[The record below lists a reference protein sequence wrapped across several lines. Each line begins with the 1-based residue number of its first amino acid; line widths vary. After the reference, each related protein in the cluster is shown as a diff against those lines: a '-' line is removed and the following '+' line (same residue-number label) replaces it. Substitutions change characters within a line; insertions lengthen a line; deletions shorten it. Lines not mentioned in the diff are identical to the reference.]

1 MKKEK
6 AVIKE
11 EIIMDRHSKA
21 LEILKS
27 GTVIPATPLVLDENR
42 HLDEK
47 GQRLLMNYYLNCGV
61 GGIATAVHTT
71 QFEIRKPE
79 YGLFIPVLEIVSN
92 EIDRFE
98 KETGKVIVKVAG
110 VCGEIEQA
118 VKEAKLAKQYGYD
131 AVLLSPGG
139 LNDKSEDYMIERTR
153 AVAEIMPAIGF
164 YLQTACGGRQFT
176 YNYWERVCATENVVA
191 IKCASF
197 NRYTTLDVVRAV
209 VMSDRADEITL
220 YTGNDD
226 NIVIDLLTKY
236 RFEKDGK
243 TVVRGFD
250 GGLLGHWSV
259 WTKKAVELFEKVKSE
274 KEKDEI
280 STELLTLAAE
290 VTDTNSAFFDTAH
303 TFKGCIAGLHEIL
316 RRQGLMKNIYCLNP
330 DETLSE
336 GQAAELD
343 RVQKMY
349 PHLND
354 DEFIRENIESWKK
367 NII

>member
-1 MKKEK
+1 
-6 AVIKE
+6 
-11 EIIMDRHSKA
+11 MDRHEIALNKLKA
-21 LEILKS
+21 
-27 GTVIPATPLVLDENR
+27 GTVIPATPLALDENR
-42 HLDEK
+42 YFDEK

-79 YGLFIPVLEIVSN
+79 VALFEPVLKIVSE
-92 EIDRFE
+92 EIDKFE
-98 KETGKVIVKVAG
+98 KENNTVIVKVAG
-110 VCGEIEQA
+110 VCGKIEQA
-118 VKEAKLAKQYGYD
+118 VKEAGLAKKYGYD

-139 LNDKSEDYMIERTR
+139 LNDMSEEYMIERTKE
-153 AVAEIMPAIGF
+153 VAKIMPVIGF

-176 YNYWERVCATENVVA
+176 YNYWESVCAVENVVA

-197 NRYTTLDVVRAV
+197 NRYTTLDVVRAAAL
-209 VMSDRADEITL
+209 SDRNNDITL

-236 RFEKDGK
+236 SFEKDGK
-243 TVVRGFD
+243 TIVKGFD

-259 WTKKAVELFEKVKSE
+259 WTKKAVEIFDKIKA
-274 KEKDEI
+274 EKDNDSI
-280 STELLTLAAE
+280 SAELLTLASE

-303 TFKGCIAGLHEIL
+303 NFSGCIAGLHEIL

-336 GQAAELD
+336 GQLEELD
-343 RVQKMY
+343 RVQNMY
-349 PHLND
+349 YHLSD
-354 DEFIRENIESWKK
+354 DEFIKQHIDEWKANI
-367 NII
+367 

>member
-1 MKKEK
+1 MNRHEIALKK
-6 AVIKE
+6 
-11 EIIMDRHSKA
+11 
-21 LEILKS
+21 LKK
-27 GTVIPATPLVLDENR
+27 GTVIPATPLALDENR
-42 HLDEK
+42 GFDER

-79 YGLFIPVLEIVSN
+79 IDLFEPVLKIVSE
-92 EIDRFE
+92 EIDKFE
-98 KETGKVIVKVAG
+98 KEKDIVIVKVAG
-110 VCGEIEQA
+110 VCGKIEQA
-118 VKEAKLAKQYGYD
+118 VKEAELAKRYGYD

-139 LNDKSEDYMIERTR
+139 LNDMSEDYMIDRTKE
-153 AVAEIMPAIGF
+153 VAKIMPVIGF

-176 YNYWERVCATENVVA
+176 YNYWERVCEIENVVA

-197 NRYTTLDVVRAV
+197 NRYTTLDVVRAAA
-209 VMSDRADEITL
+209 MSDRSDDITL

-236 RFEKDGK
+236 SFNKDGK
-243 TVVRGFD
+243 TVVKGFD

-259 WTKKAVELFEKVKSE
+259 WTKKAVEIFEKTQVE
-274 KEKDEI
+274 KKNDSVSAEM
-280 STELLTLAAE
+280 LTLAAE

-303 TFKGCIAGLHEIL
+303 NFSGCIAGLHEIL
-316 RRQGLMKNIYCLNP
+316 HRQGLMKNIYCLNP

-336 GQAAELD
+336 GQFEELD
-343 RVQKMY
+343 RIHEMY

-354 DEFIRENIESWKK
+354 DDFIAKHIDEWKK
-367 NII
+367 CIYY